1 MVPRLGFL
9 FRYARRNLW
18 RGRGRTVLVLAL
30 TAPVFLSLLLMMAN
44 TRALEGQVARLE
56 SGSATLIQLRG
67 RATFGHVNQA
77 GGLDKLL
84 PAEIEDEI
92 AALDYV
98 AKVEPS
104 LVAIEPIAGYY
115 MTLHVGVRPGDG
127 RRLATHGEVGRV
139 EIVAGRDLT
148 AEDEGKDVTLLGLAY
163 AQKMGI
169 TRENFRPGESV
180 FVKDVLRD
188 GGPGVVKVGTRTI
201 GGRPFRVV
209 GLFTSGYAFGDNQMF
224 LPYTTF
230 QRHYGA
236 EGRVSRF
243 FVRVD
248 RVENVPA
255 VVAAIRVGF
264 PELDIIT
271 RADGAGFLSSALA
284 TMRRIGR
291 IWLGAAV
298 LLAGAM
304 VLFAMLLATDE
315 RIRELGT
322 LKALGASARDLAVVV
337 ITESVLLAGSGA
349 VLGGVLYALAG
360 EALGRAFFKATF
372 GVYLPGQYGDSLLD
386 NMIVSYALSPLLV
399 GGLVP
404 AAALAG
410 LLGSFYGL
418 WRAGR
423 LSPVE
428 ALRHD

>member
-1 MVPRLGFL
+1 MMRRGFL

-18 RGRGRTVLVLAL
+18 RASGRTVLVLAL
-30 TAPVFLSLLLMMAN
+30 TAPVFLSLLLMLAN
-44 TRALEGQVARLE
+44 TRALEGQVTRLE
-56 SGSATLIQLRG
+56 SGSATLIQVRG
-67 RATFGHVNQA
+67 RATFGHINQA
-77 GGLDKLL
+77 GGLDELL
-84 PAEIEDEI
+84 PAEMENAL
-92 AALDYV
+92 AALEHV

-115 MTLHVGVRPGDG
+115 MTLHVGVRPNDG
-127 RRLATHGEVGRV
+127 RRLATHGEVGKV
-139 EIVAGRDLT
+139 EIVAGRDLIT
-148 AEDEGKDVTLLGLAY
+148 DDEGKDVALLGLAY
-163 AQKMGI
+163 AGKMGI
-169 TRENFRPGESV
+169 TLENFRPGESV

-188 GGPGVVKVGTRTI
+188 GEPGVVKVGTRTI

-243 FVRVD
+243 FLRVD

-255 VVAAIRVGF
+255 VAAAIRSGF
-264 PELDIIT
+264 PDADVIT
-271 RADGAGFLSSALA
+271 RAAGARFLSSALA

-298 LLAGAM
+298 VLAGAM

-315 RIRELGT
+315 RIHELGT
-322 LKALGASARDLAVVV
+322 LKALGASAPDMAVVV
-337 ITESVLLAGSGA
+337 MTESVLLAGSGA
-349 VLGGVLYALAG
+349 VLGGVLYAVVG

-386 NMIVSYALSPLLV
+386 NMVVSYALSPLAV
-399 GGLVP
+399 GGLVL

-410 LLGSFYGL
+410 LLGSLYGL
-418 WRAGR
+418 WRVGR

-428 ALRHD
+428 ALRA

>member
-1 MVPRLGFL
+1 MMRRGFL
-9 FRYARRNLW
+9 FRYARRNMW
-18 RGRGRTVLVLAL
+18 RAGGRTVLVLAL
-30 TAPVFLSLLLMMAN
+30 TAPVFLSLLLMLAN
-44 TRALEGQVARLE
+44 TRALEGQVTRLE
-56 SGSATLIQLRG
+56 SGSATLIQVRG
-67 RATFGHVNQA
+67 RATFGHINQA

-84 PAEIEDEI
+84 PAEMENEL
-92 AALDYV
+92 AALEHV

-115 MTLHVGVRPGDG
+115 MTLHVGVRPNDG
-127 RRLATHGEVGRV
+127 RRLATHGEVGKV

-148 AEDEGKDVTLLGLAY
+148 ADDEGKDVALLGLAY
-163 AQKMGI
+163 AGKMGI
-169 TRENFRPGESV
+169 TLENFRPGESV

-188 GGPGVVKVGTRTI
+188 GEPGVVKVGTRTI

-243 FVRVD
+243 FLRVD
-248 RVENVPA
+248 RVENVSA
-255 VVAAIRVGF
+255 VAAAIRSGF
-264 PELDIIT
+264 PDADVIT
-271 RADGAGFLSSALA
+271 RAEGARFLSSALA

-298 LLAGAM
+298 VLAGAM

-315 RIRELGT
+315 RIHELGT
-322 LKALGASARDLAVVV
+322 LKALGASARDVAVVV

-349 VLGGVLYALAG
+349 VLGGVLYAFVG

-386 NMIVSYALSPLLV
+386 NMIVSYALSPLVV
-399 GGLVP
+399 GGLVL

-410 LLGSFYGL
+410 LLGSLYGL
-418 WRAGR
+418 WRVGR

-428 ALRHD
+428 ALRS